1 MKFLFY
7 ILLYI
12 LVFIMTYIGVE
23 IFYRWSLQRK
33 LLDIPNERSS
43 HTSPTV
49 RGGGLI
55 IVLICLTAYTL
66 YTFFVTD
73 NFQWSYLIGASLIA
87 LISWLDDLYTISFG
101 WRFLVHA
108 LSASIV
114 IFTLGHFQTIYVPF
128 YGIINFGSVGAVIT
142 FLWIVWMTNA
152 YNFMDGIDGIAGMQA
167 VTAGIGWLAIGNL
180 LGMSSTG
187 FYGGVIAF
195 SSLGFLIH
203 NWQPA
208 KIFMGDVGSA
218 FLGYSF
224 AVLPFLSIQ
233 EWNENVINKL
243 YLPIITVLLV
253 WLFVFDTIFTF
264 MRRIFNGEKVWEAH
278 RGHIYQRL
286 VIEGFSHRSTTILYG
301 LFSALIA
308 LTTCLWLINKD
319 VWEIV
324 LIFII
329 SFQTLALLFC
339 LQFFQKGRYELNQN
353 ND

>member
-1 MKFLFY
+1 
-7 ILLYI
+7 
-12 LVFIMTYIGVE
+12 
-23 IFYRWSLQRK
+23 
-33 LLDIPNERSS
+33 
-43 HTSPTV
+43 
-49 RGGGLI
+49 
-55 IVLICLTAYTL
+55 
-66 YTFFVTD
+66 
-73 NFQWSYLIGASLIA
+73 
-87 LISWLDDLYTISFG
+87 
-101 WRFLVHA
+101 
-108 LSASIV
+108 
-114 IFTLGHFQTIYVPF
+114 
-128 YGIINFGSVGAVIT
+128 
-142 FLWIVWMTNA
+142 MTNA